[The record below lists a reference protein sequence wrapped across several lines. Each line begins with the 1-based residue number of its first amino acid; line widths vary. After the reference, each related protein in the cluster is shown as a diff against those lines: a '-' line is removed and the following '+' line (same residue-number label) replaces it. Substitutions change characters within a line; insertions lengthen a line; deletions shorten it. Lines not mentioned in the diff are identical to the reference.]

1 MGLTPGLRLTQVSTG
16 GGGSPPAGFPH
27 RKGYDMSKVY
37 TGYVF
42 GHYDSRGGTMFI
54 VADDFADALNHY
66 EKLFGNTPEEI
77 ASGTGLDEDF
87 LGEATLEG
95 IDHPSAFEH
104 DLEDIGRVLM
114 LGKFND
120 DLESPGYG
128 RFDNGDA
135 PTRLLFQ
142 PSSSSAPQ
150 WPSEIPEG
158 FWQPRWN
165 DDAYGFCVHFS
176 DNAKWA
182 EIDAENDAVVAAR
195 WGD

>member
-1 MGLTPGLRLTQVSTG
+1 
-16 GGGSPPAGFPH
+16 
-27 RKGYDMSKVY
+27 MSKIY

-42 GHYDSRGGTMFI
+42 GNYDSRGGTMFI
-54 VADDFADALNHY
+54 IADDFADALNHY
-66 EKLFGNTPEEI
+66 EALFGVTTPQDREDGLGE
-77 ASGTGLDEDF
+77 GLDEHL

-120 DLESPGYG
+120 DLTSPRYG
-128 RFDNGDA
+128 KFDNGDA
-135 PTRLLFQ
+135 PTRLLYQ
-142 PSSSSAPQ
+142 PSSSCAPQ

-165 DDAYGFCVHFS
+165 DDAYGFCVYFS

-182 EIDAENDAVVAAR
+182 EIDAENDAVVSAR
-195 WGD
+195 WGE

>member
-1 MGLTPGLRLTQVSTG
+1 
-16 GGGSPPAGFPH
+16 
-27 RKGYDMSKVY
+27 MSKIY
-37 TGYVF
+37 TGFVF

-66 EKLFGNTPEEI
+66 KKLFGITPQDEEERRMGE
-77 ASGTGLDEDF
+77 SLDEDF

-114 LGKFND
+114 LGRFNN
-120 DLESPGYG
+120 DLASPRYG
-128 RFDNGDA
+128 KFDNGDA
-135 PTRLLFQ
+135 PTRLLYQ

-165 DDAYGFCVHFS
+165 DDAYGFCVSLS

-182 EIDAENDAVVAAR
+182 EIDAENDAVVSAR